1 MTSRPPVGASVDLGS
16 NSVHL
21 LVAAIAGH
29 RLRPLTDESVFLGL
43 GATVDAQAH
52 LGTSGRSELV
62 AALARYASAARALDA
77 AAITFMGTEP
87 IRRAGDAA
95 RIVAA
100 VEDST
105 GIPLHVLTHEEEA
118 YLTLIGVTAGR
129 PVEHETLVV
138 DIGGGSSEFCAVAA
152 GGVARAAGIRLGSGR
167 LTSRFVTSDPVDRAA
182 IEAMEAAADEILEA
196 GALPAT
202 PTDLVAV
209 GGTASN
215 LLKVTPG
222 GVEDQMLTRERIAQ
236 ALATLSSAPAASL
249 TERYFIN
256 PKRGPLLA
264 AGAVIV
270 DALMRHYEVDA
281 VRVTDAG
288 LREGAILVADHAG
301 RAWRDRLPELAHGW
315 RQ

>member
-1 MTSRPPVGASVDLGS
+1 MTPRPPIGASVDLGS

-43 GATVDAQAH
+43 GAAVDAQAH
-52 LGTSGRSELV
+52 LGTAGRGELV
-62 AALARYASAARALDA
+62 AALRRYASTARDLDA
-77 AAITFMGTEP
+77 ASITFMGTEP

-95 RIVAA
+95 RIVAD
-100 VEDST
+100 VEAST

-129 PVEHETLVV
+129 PVQHETLVV

-167 LTSRFVTSDPVDRAA
+167 LTSRFVTSDPVDAAA
-182 IEAMEAAADEILEA
+182 IAQMQAAADETLE

-222 GVEDQMLTRERIAQ
+222 GVEDQMLTRERIAH
-236 ALATLSSAPAASL
+236 ALDTLSGTPTAAL

-270 DALMRHYEVDA
+270 DALMRRYDVEA

>member
-1 MTSRPPVGASVDLGS
+1 VTPRPPIGASVDLGS

-21 LVAAIAGH
+21 LVAVIAGH

-43 GATVDAQAH
+43 GAAVDSQAH
-52 LGTSGRSELV
+52 LGKAGREELV
-62 AALARYASAARALDA
+62 AALGRYATTARALDA
-77 AAITFMGTEP
+77 ASITFMGTEP

-95 RIVAA
+95 RIVAD
-100 VEDST
+100 VEDAT

-129 PVEHETLVV
+129 PVQHETLVV
-138 DIGGGSSEFCAVAA
+138 DVGGGSSEFCAVAA
-152 GGVARAAGIRLGSGR
+152 GGVPRAAGIRLGSGR
-167 LTSRFVTSDPVDRAA
+167 LTSRFVTSDPVDASA
-182 IEAMEAAADEILEA
+182 ITFMAAAADEILE

-222 GVEDQMLTRERIAQ
+222 GVEDQMLTRERIAT
-236 ALATLSSAPAASL
+236 ALDTMSSTPTAAL

-270 DALMRHYEVDA
+270 DALMRHYDVDA
-281 VRVTDAG
+281 VRVSEAG
-288 LREGAILVADHAG
+288 LREGAILVADHVG

>member
-1 MTSRPPVGASVDLGS
+1 MTPRPPIGAAVDLGS

-43 GATVDAQAH
+43 GAAVDAQAH
-52 LGTSGRSELV
+52 LGTTGRHELV
-62 AALARYASAARALDA
+62 AALLRYATTARALDSA
-77 AAITFMGTEP
+77 SITFMGTEP
-87 IRRAGDAA
+87 IRRAGDGA
-95 RIVAA
+95 RIVAE
-100 VEDST
+100 VEAST

-129 PVEHETLVV
+129 PVQHETLVV
-138 DIGGGSSEFCAVAA
+138 DIGGGSSEFCAVAP
-152 GGVARAAGIRLGSGR
+152 GGVARAAGVRLGSGR
-167 LTSRFVTSDPVDRAA
+167 LTSRFVTSDPVDATA
-182 IEAMEAAADEILEA
+182 IALMQTAADETLQA
-196 GALPAT
+196 ALPAT

-222 GVEDQMLTRERIAQ
+222 GVEDQMLTRERIAH
-236 ALATLSSAPAASL
+236 ALGTLSGTPTAAL

-270 DALMRHYEVDA
+270 DALMRRYDVEA
-281 VRVTDAG
+281 IRVTDAG

-301 RAWRDRLPELAHGW
+301 RAWRDRLPVLAHGW

>member
-1 MTSRPPVGASVDLGS
+1 MTPRPPIGASVDLGS

-21 LVAAIAGH
+21 LVAAIVGH
-29 RLRPLTDESVFLGL
+29 RLRPLTDELVFLGL
-43 GATVDAQAH
+43 GAAVDSQAH
-52 LGTSGRSELV
+52 LGSAGREELV
-62 AALARYASAARALDA
+62 AALSRYASTARALDA
-77 AAITFMGTEP
+77 ATITFMGTEP

-95 RIVAA
+95 RIVAE
-100 VEDST
+100 VEAST

-118 YLTLIGVTAGR
+118 YLTLVGVTAGR
-129 PVEHETLVV
+129 PVQHETLVV

-152 GGVARAAGIRLGSGR
+152 AGVPRAAGIRLGSGR
-167 LTSRFVTSDPVDRAA
+167 LTSRFVTSDPVDATA
-182 IEAMEAAADEILEA
+182 ISRMRAAADETLE

-222 GVEDQMLTRERIAQ
+222 GVEDQMLTRERIAG
-236 ALATLSSAPAASL
+236 ALDTMSNTPTAAL

-270 DALMRHYEVDA
+270 EALMRRYGVDA
-281 VRVTDAG
+281 VRVSDAG
-288 LREGAILVADHAG
+288 LREGAILVADHVG

>member
-1 MTSRPPVGASVDLGS
+1 MTPRPPIGASVDLGS

-21 LVAAIAGH
+21 LVAAIGGH

-43 GATVDAQAH
+43 GAAVDAQAH
-52 LGTSGRSELV
+52 LGTAGRQELV
-62 AALARYASAARALDA
+62 AALSRYASTARDLDA
-77 AAITFMGTEP
+77 ATITLIGTEP

-95 RIVAA
+95 RIVAEVEA
-100 VEDST
+100 VV

-118 YLTLIGVTAGR
+118 YLTLIGVTGGR
-129 PVEHETLVV
+129 PVQHETLVV

-152 GGVARAAGIRLGSGR
+152 GGVARAGGLGLGSGR
-167 LTSRFVTSDPVDRAA
+167 LTSRFVTSDPVDSAA
-182 IEAMEAAADEILEA
+182 IDAMQAAADEILVD
-196 GALPAT
+196 ALPAT
-202 PTDLVAV
+202 PSDLVAV

-222 GVEDQMLTRERIAQ
+222 GVEDQTLTRSRISQ
-236 ALATLSSAPAASL
+236 ALATLSSAPAATL

-270 DALMRHYEVDA
+270 DALMRRYGVDA

-301 RAWRDRLPELAHGW
+301 RAWRDRLAELAHGW